1 MAKTSTVIFTLF
13 GGYINHRGGEVWV
26 GSLIKLL
33 KPFGL
38 SENAIRLALSR
49 MSKQELI
56 HRSKIGR
63 ESYYSLTKKG
73 NSWMLYG
80 KHRTLERENKKW
92 NKKWMLLTYNIP
104 EKLRHLRD
112 NLRREL
118 QAMGYGSLGSS
129 LWISPYDLMEELNK
143 ISDKLKVAKYIE
155 TFEARYT
162 GLHEDLKLTAKAWD
176 IMELEKLYKK
186 FLKKYS
192 HLLSK
197 LKEKV
202 EKKHTIDSGECFARR
217 FRVTAEFI
225 DIALDDPMLPLELLP
240 ADWAGLE
247 AREICFEYRKLLGQ
261 EAEKFVDMVFRD
273 SKTISG
279 KTRI

>member
-56 HRSKIGR
+56 QRSKIGR

-80 KHRTLERENKKW
+80 EHRALKKENKKW
-92 NKKWMLLTYNIP
+92 DKKWRLLTYNIP

-112 NLRREL
+112 TLRKEL
-118 QAMGYGSLGSS
+118 RSMGYGSLGSS
-129 LWISPYDLMEELNK
+129 LWISPYDLKE
-143 ISDKLKVAKYIE
+143 KLEYLFDRFKVADYIE
-155 TFEARYT
+155 TFEAIYT
-162 GLHEDLKLTAKAWD
+162 GLHEGLKLTAKAWD
-176 IMELEKLYKK
+176 IMELEKRYKE

-192 HLLSK
+192 PLLSEFK
-197 LKEKV
+197 GKI
-202 EKKHTIDSGECFARR
+202 EKKEVIDLGECFARR

-240 ADWAGLE
+240 VDWAGLK